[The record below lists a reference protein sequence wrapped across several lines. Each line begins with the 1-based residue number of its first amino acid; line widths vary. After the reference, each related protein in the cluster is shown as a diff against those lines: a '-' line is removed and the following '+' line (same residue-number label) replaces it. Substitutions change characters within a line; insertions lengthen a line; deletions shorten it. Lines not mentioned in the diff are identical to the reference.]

1 MFAQQIEEVR
11 VVGSFKKAT
20 IMKGH
25 TVADIVV
32 IFKTLPTKESVI
44 SLSQRIIADFR
55 ENYPTGMQIAD
66 GWFRISLFIFY
77 DVYCSYLVHLFFYYY
92 F

>member
-1 MFAQQIEEVR
+1 MITFQIEEVR

-25 TVADIVV
+25 TVADMVV

-44 SLSQRIIADFR
+44 ALSQRIIADFK

-66 GWFRISLFIFY
+66 GWFKICLFN
-77 DVYCSYLVHLFFYYY
+77 Y
-92 F
+92 FL

>member
-1 MFAQQIEEVR
+1 VFQIEEVR

-32 IFKTLPTKESVI
+32 IFKTLPTKESVVA
-44 SLSQRIIADFR
+44 LSQRIIADFR
-55 ENYPTGMQIAD
+55 ENYPTGLQIAD
-66 GWFRISLFIFY
+66 GWFQM
-77 DVYCSYLVHLFFYYY
+77 YL
-92 F
+92 

>member
-1 MFAQQIEEVR
+1 MFILQIEEVR

-66 GWFRISLFIFY
+66 GWFRICLFN
-77 DVYCSYLVHLFFYYY
+77 CFFL
-92 F
+92 

>member
-1 MFAQQIEEVR
+1 
-11 VVGSFKKAT
+11 
-20 IMKGH
+20 MKGH

-66 GWFRISLFIFY
+66 GLFRISLFVFY
-77 DVYCSYLVHLFFYYY
+77 DVYCSYLVHGFYYY

>member
-1 MFAQQIEEVR
+1 
-11 VVGSFKKAT
+11 
-20 IMKGH
+20 MKGH

-66 GWFRISLFIFY
+66 GWFRI
-77 DVYCSYLVHLFFYYY
+77 
-92 F
+92 